1 MDSKQLTNN
10 RFGKWGWSMIIYT
23 LLLYYIY
30 AGLCVDSMNLYPDAF
45 AGLYGMDRNLLL
57 GLASAAPGLD
67 TNPCNRRRSSH
78 PATASRRGR
87 HRSQAPQPCRRRSL

>member
-30 AGLCVDSMNLYPDAF
+30 AGLCRQHEPLPGCVCGYVWNGPKP
-45 AGLYGMDRNLLL
+45 
-57 GLASAAPGLD
+57 ASGFGHKAQ
-67 TNPCNRRRSSH
+67 RSEYD
-78 PATASRRGR
+78 
-87 HRSQAPQPCRRRSL
+87 QI